1 MIADRWGV
9 TAAEVTRAFPCDEV
23 VPSPGL
29 QLWRGVGV
37 DAPPERVWPWVRQ
50 LRLAPYSYD
59 WVDNAGRRSPREL
72 RDLPD
77 PRPGEPF
84 TRVAGAFAC
93 GRVVSV
99 VPREHLTAEIM
110 GVVMSYVVVGEGA
123 TTRLLL
129 KVVAR
134 RRRWWGAG
142 LAVGD
147 LVMARR
153 QLLNLARL
161 AEGTRGPQ
169 H

>member
-9 TAAEVTRAFPCDEV
+9 SDQEVARRYACDDV
-23 VPSPGL
+23 VPDPAL
-29 QLWRGVGV
+29 QLWRGVTVGV
-37 DAPPERVWPWVRQ
+37 PRQQVWPWVRQ

-72 RDLPD
+72 RELPD
-77 PRPGEPF
+77 PRPGEAF
-84 TRVAGAFAC
+84 TRVAGAVAC
-93 GRVVSV
+93 GRVVSAV
-99 VPREHLTAEIM
+99 AQEHLTAQIM
-110 GVVMSYVVVGEGA
+110 GVVMSYALVGEGA

-134 RRRWWGAG
+134 RSHWWDAG

-161 AEGTRGPQ
+161 AEAT
-169 H
+169 